1 LTTIRTVIADDHRLV
16 RFALRMVLDSA
27 DDIEVVAE
35 AADGAEALQ
44 MVETHQPQVLITD
57 ITMQRMN
64 GLQVVEQVA
73 RQFKNV
79 RVIVLS
85 MHSAEEYVLQS
96 LQSGASGYL
105 LKDSEPEEV
114 RLAVRAV
121 ARGES
126 YLTPQISKSVIAT
139 VFDGPKPASPLDLL
153 TPRQREVMQMLAEGR
168 STKEIARLLKV
179 TTKAIE
185 GYRTQVMERL
195 GVDNMASLVR
205 LAVRTGLISAS
216 D

>member
-1 LTTIRTVIADDHRLV
+1 
-16 RFALRMVLDSA
+16 MVLNSA
-27 DDIEVVAE
+27 DDIEVVGE
-35 AADGAEALQ
+35 ASDGAEALQ

-73 RQFKNV
+73 RNFKNV

-85 MHSAEEYVLQS
+85 MHSAQEYVSQS
-96 LQSGASGYL
+96 LQSGAAGYL

-139 VFDGPKPASPLDLL
+139 CLDAKVTSPLEAL

-179 TTKAIE
+179 TNKTVEAA
-185 GYRTQVMERL
+185 RTQIMERL

-205 LAVRTGLISAS
+205 MALRTGLISAS
-216 D
+216 L